1 MQSYK
6 ACMTSRRSTSNRI
19 SKSANI
25 SQTPTWQI
33 TYYNERVQRDVWA
46 MPAGIV
52 ADYLRLTEAMELYG
66 ADLRMPHSRAMGGG
80 LFELRPKGPEGIGRV
95 FYCTQVGKTIVVLH
109 SFVKKTQKTPDAEM
123 RMARKRLKDVQH
135 GQHRIQTRAA

>member
-1 MQSYK
+1 
-6 ACMTSRRSTSNRI
+6 MTSKLSTPDRI

-25 SQTPTWQI
+25 SQTQNWQI

-52 ADYLRLTEAMELYG
+52 ADYLRLTEAMALYG

-109 SFVKKTQKTPDAEM
+109 SFVKKTQETPDAEM
-123 RMARKRLKDVQH
+123 RVARKRLKDVQH
-135 GQHRIQTRAA
+135 G

>member
-1 MQSYK
+1 
-6 ACMTSRRSTSNRI
+6 MTSKRSTPDRI
-19 SKSANI
+19 SKYANI
-25 SQTPTWQI
+25 SQTQNWQI

-52 ADYLRLTEAMELYG
+52 ADYLRLTEAMMLYG

-109 SFVKKTQKTPDAEM
+109 SFVKKTQETPDAEM
-123 RMARKRLKDVQH
+123 RVARKRLKDVQH
-135 GQHRIQTRAA
+135 G

>member
-1 MQSYK
+1 
-6 ACMTSRRSTSNRI
+6 MTSKLSTPSHI
-19 SKSANI
+19 SKYANI
-25 SQTPTWQI
+25 PQTSRWQI
-33 TYYNERVQRDVWA
+33 IYYNERVQRDVWA

-52 ADYLRLTEAMELYG
+52 ADYLRLTEAMTLYG

-109 SFVKKTQKTPDAEM
+109 SFVKKTQETPDAEM
-123 RMARKRLKDVQH
+123 RVARKRLKDAQH
-135 GQHRIQTRAA
+135 G

>member
-1 MQSYK
+1 
-6 ACMTSRRSTSNRI
+6 MTSKRNTSGHI

-25 SQTPTWQI
+25 SITSNWQI
-33 TYYNERVQRDVWA
+33 TYYNARVQRDVWA

-109 SFVKKTQKTPDAEM
+109 SFVKKTQETPDAEM
-123 RMARKRLKDVQH
+123 RVARKRLKDVQH
-135 GQHRIQTRAA
+135 G

>member
-1 MQSYK
+1 
-6 ACMTSRRSTSNRI
+6 MTSKRNTSDRI
-19 SKSANI
+19 SKYANI
-25 SQTPTWQI
+25 PQASSWQI
-33 TYYNERVQRDVWA
+33 TYYNARVQRDVWA

-52 ADYLRLTEAMELYG
+52 ADYLRLTEAMTLYV

-109 SFVKKTQKTPDAEM
+109 SFVKKTQETPDAEM
-123 RMARKRLKDVQH
+123 RVARKRLKDVQH
-135 GQHRIQTRAA
+135 G